1 MSYLTQLK
9 TFVEVYRC
17 KNITKAAANLGLSQ
31 PSVTSHI
38 QAMESVVGKS
48 LFELLVVAV
57 LLMALSLLQ
66 QLITLQVSRGISLLK
81 VLSLVT
87 RFLLVQY

>member
-31 PSVTSHI
+31 PSVSAHI
-38 QAMESVVGKS
+38 QAMESVVGKA
-48 LFELLVVAV
+48 LFERKARGVTPTAAAHDLA
-57 LLMALSLLQ
+57 
-66 QLITLQVSRGISLLK
+66 LQVSGHIDILE
-81 VLSLVT
+81 
-87 RFLLVQY
+87 QN

>member
-38 QAMESVVGKS
+38 QAMEAVVGKS
-48 LFELLVVAV
+48 LF
-57 LLMALSLLQ
+57 
-66 QLITLQVSRGISLLK
+66 
-81 VLSLVT
+81 
-87 RFLLVQY
+87 